1 MATNTGNDTVNA
13 LTYGEFAPYDRF
25 QAWST
30 MPGQGA
36 TVTFSF
42 MDAAPEYATDSEKNG
57 FAALTD
63 AQKALTRLAFQE
75 WAAVANLTFVEVSDD
90 GDGGQIRFGRNH
102 IQSVGVLGYSY
113 TPPAAGRDHHINGDA
128 AGDIYLNANNAA
140 VTNAEQ
146 GNYGYWVYVHE
157 IGHSLGLKHPGNYD
171 NDPAD
176 GPFLPDAE
184 DHTGNTIM
192 LYNPQNSDAP
202 AEGSYNVGAYDALAV
217 QYLYG
222 SRDPAGTQLGN
233 LRYGDEH
240 AELLIGSFSDA
251 NVLWGLGGDDTISGR
266 AGDDS
271 IMAGDGDDSVI
282 AGDGDDLISGNDGND
297 TIRGGNGAD
306 SLEGG
311 AGADH
316 LFGDDSEGDFAL
328 YWGSNAGVTINLL
341 TGLAAGG
348 DATGDTLTSI
358 EDLED
363 SEHTDQFTGD
373 DGRNYLLGRGG
384 DDTLVGGAAN
394 D

>member
-13 LTYGEFAPYDRF
+13 LIYGEFAPYDRF

-90 GDGGQIRFGRNH
+90 GEGGQIRFGRNH
-102 IQSVGVLGYSY
+102 IQSAGVLGYSY

-171 NDPAD
+171 FPNSPHR
-176 GPFLPDAE
+176 GQ
-184 DHTGNTIM
+184 TG
-192 LYNPQNSDAP
+192 
-202 AEGSYNVGAYDALAV
+202 
-217 QYLYG
+217 
-222 SRDPAGTQLGN
+222 
-233 LRYGDEH
+233 
-240 AELLIGSFSDA
+240 
-251 NVLWGLGGDDTISGR
+251 
-266 AGDDS
+266 
-271 IMAGDGDDSVI
+271 
-282 AGDGDDLISGNDGND
+282 
-297 TIRGGNGAD
+297 
-306 SLEGG
+306 
-311 AGADH
+311 
-316 LFGDDSEGDFAL
+316 
-328 YWGSNAGVTINLL
+328 
-341 TGLAAGG
+341 
-348 DATGDTLTSI
+348 
-358 EDLED
+358 
-363 SEHTDQFTGD
+363 
-373 DGRNYLLGRGG
+373 
-384 DDTLVGGAAN
+384 
-394 D
+394 

>member
-1 MATNTGNDTVNA
+1 MATNTRNDTVNA
-13 LTYGEFAPYDRF
+13 LTYGEFAPCDRF

-36 TVTFSF
+36 TVTFRF
-42 MDAAPEYATDSEKNG
+42 IDAAPEYAADSKKNG

-102 IQSVGVLGYSY
+102 IQSAGVLGYSY

-128 AGDIYLNANNAA
+128 ADDIYLNANNAA
-140 VTNAEQ
+140 FTNAEQ
-146 GNYGYWVYVHE
+146 GNYGYWVYVRE
-157 IGHSLGLKHPGNYD
+157 IGHSLGLKDPGNYD

-192 LYNPQNSDAP
+192 SYNPQNNDAP

-266 AGDDS
+266 ASDDS
-271 IMAGDGDDSVI
+271 IMAGDGDDSII
-282 AGDGDDLISGNDGND
+282 AGDGDKS
-297 TIRGGNGAD
+297 TPAMT
-306 SLEGG
+306 
-311 AGADH
+311 
-316 LFGDDSEGDFAL
+316 
-328 YWGSNAGVTINLL
+328 VTIPF
-341 TGLAAGG
+341 AAVTAPVVLKGVP
-348 DATGDTLTSI
+348 APITCSVTIARAILPCI
-358 EDLED
+358 
-363 SEHTDQFTGD
+363 
-373 DGRNYLLGRGG
+373 
-384 DDTLVGGAAN
+384 GAPMPA
-394 D
+394 